1 VVHHLS
7 GAERTSNLY
16 YNFPRL
22 IKKTIQRTEIL
33 NLTTTSPSRMKD
45 RHPYTSEIKL
55 FLILIPPIN
64 VFNYY
69 LTYNN
74 ISFSWRTLITFS
86 IDTILGYVA
95 WASVHFI
102 ILYLDKKLPFAEN
115 VIKRLIVQVAATLL
129 TGMFIIISI
138 TVIIHYSSAEGPIP
152 MSFFTYDSPIISV
165 WFLVMNG
172 IYIAM
177 YFYREWRMSENN
189 RAEENKIKTGGLK
202 VKSGKQEMLL
212 SYDEIAGFAVDG
224 DYITCFTM
232 GNKKFLLDQSMDK
245 LEQLLPASSFFRL
258 NRQTLLHRQV
268 VAGFEKAENGKINIL
283 LKPIAS
289 ISSPTNVS
297 RTRAS
302 SFKAWFQP
310 E

>member
-1 VVHHLS
+1 
-7 GAERTSNLY
+7 
-16 YNFPRL
+16 
-22 IKKTIQRTEIL
+22 
-33 NLTTTSPSRMKD
+33 MKD
-45 RHPYTSEIKL
+45 RPPYTSEIKL
-55 FLILIPPIN
+55 FVILIPLIN

-74 ISFSWRTLITFS
+74 ISFSWRTLMTFS
-86 IDTILGYVA
+86 IDTVLGYLA

-102 ILYLDKKLPFAEN
+102 ILYLDQKLPFTEN
-115 VIKRLIVQVAATLL
+115 VLKRLIVQVVATLL
-129 TGMFIIISI
+129 TGMFIIISL
-138 TVIIHYSSAEGPIP
+138 TVIIHYASKDGPIP
-152 MSFFTYDSPIISV
+152 VSFFTYDSLIISV

-177 YFYREWRMSENN
+177 HFYREWRISENN
-189 RAEENKIKTGGLK
+189 RVEENKIKTGGIN
-202 VKSGKQEMLL
+202 VKSGKQELLL
-212 SYDEIAGFAVDG
+212 SYGEIAGFAVDN

-232 GNKKFLLDQSMDK
+232 SNKKFLLDQSMDK
-245 LEQLLPASSFFRL
+245 LEQLLPTSSFFRL

-268 VAGFEKAENGKINIL
+268 IAGFEKAENGKLNIL
-283 LKPIAS
+283 LKSISA

-302 SFKAWFQP
+302 SFKAWFQV